1 MRRQRR
7 LPTPAEMALWQS
19 AMVDA
24 KPLAGTPRRAPARPT
39 PRTSSEPVAVR
50 PAPAPPPRAPQ
61 RETPA
66 LDPQRPIGIDRRN
79 WLRLKRGQIGIE
91 RSVDLHGLTQEQAH
105 GHLAHFLA
113 ESQRAGLRAV
123 LVVTGKGGP
132 QGGVLRQMVPRWLN
146 EGQNRERIL
155 AVAPAQPRHGGAGA
169 LYLLLRRARG

>member
-1 MRRQRR
+1 
-7 LPTPAEMALWQS
+7 MALWHS
-19 AMVDA
+19 AMGDA
-24 KPLAGTPRRAPARPT
+24 QPLAGTPRRAPARPT
-39 PRTSSEPVAVR
+39 PRTSSEPAAVR
-50 PAPAPPPRAPQ
+50 PAPAPRPPQ
-61 RETPA
+61 RETPD

-146 EGQNRERIL
+146 EGANRERIL

-169 LYLLLRRARG
+169 LYLLLRRARR

>member
-7 LPTPAEMALWQS
+7 LPTAAEMALWQS

-24 KPLAGTPRRAPARPT
+24 KPLAEQPRRKPT
-39 PRTSSEPVAVR
+39 R
-50 PAPAPPPRAPQ
+50 PAPAGPARSEPAAIRPPAAPRAPQ
-61 RETPA
+61 RDPPT

-91 RSVDLHGLTQEQAH
+91 GSVDLHGLTQEQAH
-105 GHLAHFLA
+105 GQLAHFLA
-113 ESQRAGLRAV
+113 EAQGAGLRAV

-146 EGQNRERIL
+146 EGHNRQRVL
-155 AVAPAQPRHGGAGA
+155 AIAPAQPKHGGAGA
-169 LYLLLRRARG
+169 LYLLLRRKR